1 MEVLMMSKMTKWLV
15 LKTGISRAYWCKL
28 DTAGGACFEEAQY
41 PDEKKP
47 IAWFDEMFFGVDGG
61 ITFPLI
67 EQRPSTFLLTG
78 PPGSG
83 KSTLALELTYRL
95 ANIDFGNNEIIG
107 NKEEPW
113 LCLYVS
119 SDMSATQIKE
129 KARSFGWCDIS
140 KRFYTRDIEEMEKI
154 EEKFKQDRTGLV
166 IIQGAESLK
175 SSTGMAD
182 TVYKVLDKGLKIM
195 ELLPPSIAENA
206 KYASQMG
213 KNLLSWREIEDPI
226 TQVFGN
232 VMPDVFVIDSLNT
245 LALSDKSSYFEQFL
259 NAASGKTRI
268 IVFILDSQKHDV
280 RHEFWE
286 YMCDYVIRLDFE
298 TKKDYLLRNI
308 EIVKARY
315 QDHVLGKQQI
325 KIYKNRCDNCEEKTN
340 DGCNQKVDNC
350 NLDAKTMRRFHPYR
364 HEGGIFIFPSIHYY
378 LSKYKRSGPDK
389 PPQFVE
395 TRPETLNNIIKHID
409 EDTKGIFPE
418 GRCSA
423 FVGRRGSHKSH
434 LGYLHLLYRLSKN
447 ESALV
452 VSLRDDEEMTKRTM
466 HTILKQEFGKDA
478 PEQEI
483 KNYEEQDRLEVL
495 YYPPGFITPEEFFHR
510 MFMSV
515 YRMKEVKDE
524 KKEKKLTV
532 LFNSLDQLSARFPL
546 CAEQEIFI
554 PGIIASLSG
563 ENVTSIF
570 IAVDEAGQPEEQYGL
585 IPMADFVLSFRH
597 HRFYLEQYYQNLKN
611 SKYEYVKKDHIEK
624 EMSKKD
630 KADKD
635 QVKDTTVIQVQRFA
649 GGEMARS
656 AGILELITQKN
667 DPIYTKPGLHFI
679 PLIEGSL
686 SLEDGN

>member
-1 MEVLMMSKMTKWLV
+1 MMTEWLA

-28 DTAGGACFEEAQY
+28 DTDGACFKEAKY
-41 PDEKKP
+41 PEDEKK
-47 IAWFDEMFFGVDGG
+47 ISWFDEMFFGVDGG

-95 ANIDFGNNEIIG
+95 ANIDFGDNKIIG

-113 LCLYVS
+113 LCLYIS

-129 KARSFGWCDIS
+129 KARSFGWCDVS
-140 KRFYTRDIEEMEKI
+140 ERFYIGDKDSLDG
-154 EEKFKQDRTGLV
+154 FGNYGLV
-166 IIQGAESLK
+166 IVRGAESLK
-175 SSTGMAD
+175 SSAGMAD
-182 TVYKVLDKGLKIM
+182 TVHKVLNEGLSLL
-195 ELLPPSIAENA
+195 ELIPPSLAQDA
-206 KYASQMG
+206 KYIADIST
-213 KNLLSWREIEDPI
+213 KFLSWRKRKDPVKKYLDKI
-226 TQVFGN
+226 L
-232 VMPDVFVIDSLNT
+232 PDVVVIDSLNT
-245 LALSDKSSYFEQFL
+245 LALGDRSSYFEQFL
-259 NAASGKTRI
+259 NAASGKTKMI
-268 IVFILDSQKHDV
+268 FFILDSQKHDV
-280 RHEFWE
+280 RHELWE
-286 YMCDYVIRLDFE
+286 YMCDNVIRLDFE

-325 KIYKNRCDNCEEKTN
+325 KIYKNRCDNCEKNTN
-340 DGCNQKVDNC
+340 DECDQTAQNC
-350 NLDAKTMRRFHPYR
+350 KLDAKTMRRFHPYR

-378 LSKYKRSGPDK
+378 LSKYKRSGPDQ

-423 FVGRRGSHKSH
+423 FVGSRGSHKSH
-434 LGYLHLLYRLSKN
+434 LGYLHLLHRLYLTSIDEN
-447 ESALV
+447 AEEESVLV
-452 VSLRDDEEMTKRTM
+452 ISLRDDEEMTKRTM
-466 HTILKQEFGKDA
+466 HTILKQEFGVA
-478 PEQEI
+478 NPERQI
-483 KNYEEQDRLEVL
+483 KEYETLDRLEVL

-515 YRMKEVKDE
+515 YRMKEVRDE
-524 KKEKKLTV
+524 DQDKGKKLTV

-597 HRFYLEQYYQNLKN
+597 YRFYLKQYYKHLIN
-611 SKYEYVKKDHIEK
+611 SGYSNIDFRYINEQ
-624 EMSKKD
+624 MSR
-630 KADKD
+630 KAVISEQKI
-635 QVKDTTVIQVQRFA
+635 KDTTVIQVQRFA

-656 AGILELITQKN
+656 AGILELVTQED
-667 DPIYTKPGLHFI
+667 DPIYENTGLHFI